1 MSALHLDCLLLV
13 HQFSPFSL
21 LFFILLILVPNNGS
35 AQLPVKF
42 TNITEQ
48 IGVHFRH
55 EDGRSYKKY
64 FVETLG
70 SGVALF
76 DYNNDNHLDLY
87 FVNGAN
93 LDPSKDGTA
102 PATNHLYRNNR
113 DGTFVDVTAES
124 GIGDRG
130 YGAGVCVADYD
141 NDGWPDLY
149 DTNFGSNTLYRN
161 NGDGTFSDVTQQ
173 ADVDCSEWSTG
184 CAFADVDGDGDLD
197 LYVAN
202 YVRFSIETHTPCRVK
217 GILVY
222 CSPRTYDGV
231 RDIFFRN
238 NGDGTFT
245 EDTHNAG
252 FGHIAARGLGVI
264 FGDYDNDGDLD
275 LYVANDA
282 DQNFLYRNDGRGYF
296 EEVSQIAGV
305 GFSEHGLV
313 ENGMGVDFGDYDN
326 DGLPDLV
333 VTNFQH
339 QTNTIYHNDGDG
351 FFSDVSYPSGTG
363 ELSLPYL
370 AWGVNLFDFDN
381 DGWLDFFVANGHIH
395 DNVHLIDTS
404 TTYTQMNHL
413 FQNNRDGT
421 FTDIAEP
428 TPIKSSRGSAVGD
441 IDNDGDLDLVI
452 SNVGETPDILRN
464 DSGNFAGRW
473 LNVKLIGSAIG
484 SRVTVTTGILR
495 QMREVRSGSSYLS
508 QSDFRLH
515 FGLGKHEKVDIEV
528 RWASGK
534 VERFDAV
541 ETNRFIEFIEG
552 EGRLRHIERQ

>member
-1 MSALHLDCLLLV
+1 MKLIWHART
-13 HQFSPFSL
+13 QFSL
-21 LFFILLILVPNNGS
+21 LILLIFFANDVG
-35 AQLPVKF
+35 AQSPVKF

-48 IGVHFRH
+48 AGVHFRH

-64 FVETLG
+64 FPETLG

-76 DYNNDNHLDLY
+76 DYDNDDDLDLY

-93 LDPSKDGTA
+93 LDSSKEGNL
-102 PATNHLYRNNR
+102 PATNHLYQNNG

-124 GIGDRG
+124 GIGERG

-149 DTNFGSNTLYRN
+149 VTNFGANVLYRN

-173 ADVDCSEWSTG
+173 AGVDCSDWSTG

-202 YVRFSIETHTPCRVK
+202 YVRFSVETHTPCRVK

-231 RDIFFRN
+231 RDVFFRN

-252 FGHIAARGLGVI
+252 FGQIAARGLGVI
-264 FGDYDNDGDLD
+264 FGDYDNDGDSD

-351 FFSDVSYPSGTG
+351 FFTDVSYPSGTG

-370 AWGVNLFDFDN
+370 AWGINLFDFDN
-381 DGWLDFFVANGHIH
+381 DGWFDFFVANGHIH

-421 FTDIAEP
+421 FTDVAEP
-428 TPIKSSRGSAVGD
+428 TPTKSSRGSAVGD

-464 DSGNFAGRW
+464 DSGNLSGRW

-484 SRVTVTTGILR
+484 SRVTVITEVLR

-515 FGLGKHEKVDIEV
+515 FGLGKHEKADIEV

-534 VERFDAV
+534 VERF
-541 ETNRFIEFIEG
+541 EGIKTNSFVKIIEG
-552 EGRLRHIERQ
+552 EGRPQHIGNR